1 MMLLRKIEVR
11 LKESPFL
18 AGEELSIADIAVGT
32 CLRPLFVNVLGE
44 VERKN
49 NQNMCVW
56 IDKLYKS
63 VRSEVVF
70 LINSPPLWR
79 CLGRQRCWFK
89 LRRVKRNS
97 ISFSF
102 V

>member
-1 MMLLRKIEVR
+1 MLLLRKIEVR

-18 AGEELSIADIAVGT
+18 AGNDLSIADIAVVT
-32 CLRPLFVNVLGE
+32 CLRPLFVHVFGE

-63 VRSEVVF
+63 VRMRMLSDE
-70 LINSPPLWR
+70 
-79 CLGRQRCWFK
+79 
-89 LRRVKRNS
+89 
-97 ISFSF
+97 
-102 V
+102 